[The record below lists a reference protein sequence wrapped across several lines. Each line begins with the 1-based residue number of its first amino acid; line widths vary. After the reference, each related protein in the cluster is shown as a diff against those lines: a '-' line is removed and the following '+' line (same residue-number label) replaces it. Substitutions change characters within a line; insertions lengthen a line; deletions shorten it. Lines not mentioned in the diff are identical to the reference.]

1 MDTLRIDEMKCDNC
15 GTACEEWTMFRL
27 NTGRKTQ
34 CLCPKC
40 YSKGMLDTGLL
51 LGERR
56 AVSVKIRK
64 YKK

>member
-1 MDTLRIDEMKCDNC
+1 MNEIDEMTCDNC
-15 GTACEEWTMFRL
+15 KTKHQEHFMFRL
-27 NTGRKTQ
+27 NTGRRTQ
-34 CLCPKC
+34 YLCLNC
-40 YSKGMLDTGLL
+40 YSHGMLDAGLI

>member
-1 MDTLRIDEMKCDNC
+1 MNKYDELTCDNC
-15 GTACEEWTMFRL
+15 GNEYQEHFMFRL
-27 NTGRKTQ
+27 NTGRRTQ
-34 CLCPKC
+34 FLCPKC
-40 YSKGMLDTGLL
+40 YSKGMLDAGLI

>member
-1 MDTLRIDEMKCDNC
+1 MGSEKEMICDNC
-15 GTACEEWTMFRL
+15 KNEYQEHFMFRL
-27 NTGRKTQ
+27 NTGRRTQ

-40 YSKGMLDTGLL
+40 YSKGMLDAGLI

-56 AVSVKIRK
+56 AVSIKIRK